1 MNNHPRRST
10 WHWLLGIGISLVLFI
25 HPNAGVADEDSILWT
40 ARWNHDGSRFAVGGE
55 NVLWVFDSETL
66 EKKSLLPYLEKE
78 PDEGW
83 GDPYMAVT
91 RIAWHPNDRFLAVS
105 SQGRDLNT
113 IFDTQSKEPTW
124 LAPSTEEFGRGISW
138 SPDGTQVAYT
148 MDDRLRI
155 ATVNGSILYDIPRY
169 KDAKGLTSVEWRPTG
184 DRLVTLGARITM
196 HDTQGQPMKQVMH
209 RPEAEDGDQLLL
221 SAAWHP
227 SGEFF
232 VVGDYGTEVDDPV
245 LQFWSAE
252 ATLIRS
258 IPLPGDAEV
267 RDVSWNHDGT
277 RLASASS
284 KLQVW
289 SQEGELLHAS
299 ETPDLLWG
307 VDWSPGGDRILTSSI
322 DRRVT
327 LWSAD
332 AQVVTEVVV
341 PEE

>member
-1 MNNHPRRST
+1 MENHQRRST
-10 WHWLLGIGISLVLFI
+10 WRRISGIGISLVLFTN
-25 HPNAGVADEDSILWT
+25 PNPCVADEDSILWT
-40 ARWNHDGSRFAVGGE
+40 ARWNHEGSRFAVGGE
-55 NVLWVFDSETL
+55 NVLWEFDSKTL
-66 EKKSLLPYLEKE
+66 EKKSLLGYLEQE

-83 GDPYMAVT
+83 DDPYMAVT
-91 RIAWHPNDRFLAVS
+91 RIAWHPNDRFLAIS
-105 SQGRDLNT
+105 SQGRDINA
-113 IFDTQSKEPTW
+113 IFDVQSKERTL
-124 LAPSTEEFGRGISW
+124 LAPLAEEFGRGISW

-155 ATVNGSILYDIPRY
+155 AKVDGSILYDIPRY
-169 KDAKGLTSVEWRPTG
+169 KDAKGLTSVEWRPNG
-184 DRLVTLGARITM
+184 DRMVTLGARITL
-196 HDTQGQPMKQVMH
+196 HDAQGQPMKQVTH

-258 IPLPGDAEV
+258 IPLHGDAEV

-277 RLASASS
+277 RLATASS

-289 SQEGELLHAS
+289 SQEGALLHAA
-299 ETPDLLWG
+299 EAPDLLWG
-307 VDWSPGGDRILTSSI
+307 VDWNPGGDRILTSSI

-332 AQVVTEVVV
+332 ARLVTEVVA